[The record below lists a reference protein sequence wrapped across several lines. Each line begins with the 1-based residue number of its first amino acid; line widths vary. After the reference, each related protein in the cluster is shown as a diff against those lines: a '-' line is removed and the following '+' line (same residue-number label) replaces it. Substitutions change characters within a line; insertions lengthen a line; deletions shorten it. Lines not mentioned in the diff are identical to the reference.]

1 MAGLDTVACLAAA
14 QTGGTY
20 SFLEIRIPTGSGP
33 PPHQHDTADE
43 FFYVVSGSLE
53 IGIGDLQAEV
63 GPGDYFHVPRATTHT
78 MDATSDTLL
87 LAGYAPGGAEGPLFC
102 DGAT

>member
-1 MAGLDTVACLAAA
+1 MACLATAA

-20 SFLEIRIPTGSGP
+20 SFLQIRIPAGSGP

-43 FFYVVSGSLE
+43 FFYVVEGSLAIE
-53 IGIGDLQAEV
+53 IGDVHADV
-63 GPGDYFHVPRATTHT
+63 GAGDYFHVPRATTHAIR
-78 MDATSDTLL
+78 ATSDTLL
-87 LAGYAPGGAEGPLFC
+87 VAGYAPGGAEGPLFC